1 MPSRPFTAWATAIA
15 KRDSRGEVLPGWF
28 ARFTGNARANP
39 RAETSSFA
47 SSAAGLPRREDSFR
61 SPPPR
66 PRRFLSPITRRIV
79 LINLVG
85 LLMLVAGVLVLNHYR
100 AGLVDAEQR
109 SLATQGQIIAGA
121 LAESALIE
129 PEGAASAPSFDHEAA
144 TAILRR
150 LGATTGTRV
159 RLYDRLGVELLD
171 TRDLIPASQV
181 ETYRLPP
188 PGGIF
193 GPWPALEKLYD
204 WVIGLMPKLDL
215 ERYIEVPRAR
225 GTLYPEVTA
234 ALNGDMEQAVR
245 VDAQGKIIVSVG
257 VPVQRLKVVQG
268 ALFITTD
275 ENNIA
280 ASLRAERLQILEIA
294 LIALLVSAVLSGILS
309 RAIGRPVRRLAQAA
323 ESVRA
328 GGTMRVAMPRLD
340 QRNDE
345 IGELARA
352 LAHMTNALY
361 DRIDAIERFAA
372 DVAHELKNPLTSLR
386 SAVETLE
393 RSDDAQRRARLLAII
408 IEDVRRID
416 RLITDI
422 AEASRLDAELMRE
435 RITPVDLAALLR
447 TLVDIGADERS
458 ERVRLAL
465 DTGARGGD
473 VLMVRG
479 LEGHLA
485 QVFQNVIE
493 NALSFSPQG
502 GEVRVSAQLS
512 RGTVIVTVDD
522 DGPGIPEESLEKIF
536 ERFYTARE
544 NGESFGKHSGLG
556 LAIARQIVLAHGGSI
571 HAENRKDK
579 DGHILGARFVIVLP
593 SWFEQDGTAPAQ
605 GAGRTR

>member
-1 MPSRPFTAWATAIA
+1 
-15 KRDSRGEVLPGWF
+15 
-28 ARFTGNARANP
+28 
-39 RAETSSFA
+39 
-47 SSAAGLPRREDSFR
+47 
-61 SPPPR
+61 
-66 PRRFLSPITRRIV
+66 
-79 LINLVG
+79 
-85 LLMLVAGVLVLNHYR
+85 MLVVGVLVLNHYR

-129 PEGAASAPSFDHEAA
+129 PEGAVSATSFDLEAT

-193 GPWPALEKLYD
+193 GPWPVLEKLYD
-204 WVIGLMPKLDL
+204 WVIGLMPKLNL

-225 GTLYPEVTA
+225 GTLYPEVTS
-234 ALNGDMEQAVR
+234 ALNGDMGQAVR
-245 VDAQGKIIVSVG
+245 VNTQGMIIVSVG

-294 LIALLVSAVLSGILS
+294 LIALLVSAVLSVILS

-328 GGTMRVAMPRLD
+328 GGTMRVQMPRLD
-340 QRNDE
+340 QRKDE

-352 LAHMTNALY
+352 LAHMTSALY

-408 IEDVRRID
+408 VEDVHRID

-435 RITPVDLAALLR
+435 RMTPVDLAALLR
-447 TLVDIGADERS
+447 LLVSMGAGGRS
-458 ERVRLAL
+458 TDVRIALAL
-465 DTGARGGD
+465 DTGARGDD

-493 NALSFSPQG
+493 NALSFSPKG
-502 GEVRVSAQLS
+502 GEVRVGARLS
-512 RGTVIVTVDD
+512 RGVVIVTVDD
-522 DGPGIPEESLEKIF
+522 DGPGIPEEALEKIF

-556 LAIARQIVLAHGGSI
+556 LSIARQIVLAHGGSI

-579 DGHILGARFVIVLP
+579 DNHILGARFVITIP
-593 SWFEQDGTAPAQ
+593 AWFERDGAGSAP
-605 GAGRTR
+605 GAGRAR

>member
-1 MPSRPFTAWATAIA
+1 
-15 KRDSRGEVLPGWF
+15 VL
-28 ARFTGNARANP
+28 
-39 RAETSSFA
+39 
-47 SSAAGLPRREDSFR
+47 RREDSFR
-61 SPPPR
+61 SPAPR

-129 PEGAASAPSFDHEAA
+129 PEGAASAPHFDREAA

-159 RLYDRLGVELLD
+159 RLYDRLAVELLD

-225 GTLYPEVTA
+225 GTLYSEVTS
-234 ALNGDMEQAVR
+234 ALNGDMAQAVR
-245 VDAQGKIIVSVG
+245 VNAQGKIIVSVG

-294 LIALLVSAVLSGILS
+294 LIALLVSAVLSGLLS
-309 RAIGRPVRRLAQAA
+309 RAIGRPVRRLAEAA

-328 GGTMRVAMPRLD
+328 GGTMRVQMPRLD
-340 QRNDE
+340 QRKDE
-345 IGELARA
+345 IGELARS

-361 DRIDAIERFAA
+361 DRIDAIECFAA

-408 IEDVRRID
+408 VEDVRRID

-435 RITPVDLAALLR
+435 RIMPVDLAALLR
-447 TLVDIGADERS
+447 TLVGIGAEERS
-458 ERVRLAL
+458 KGARIALAL

-493 NALSFSPQG
+493 NALSFSPQD
-502 GEVRVSAQLS
+502 GEVRVSARLL

-544 NGESFGKHSGLG
+544 NSESFGKHSGLG

-571 HAENRKDK
+571 HAENRKN
-579 DGHILGARFVIVLP
+579 GGGNILGARFVIALP
-593 SWFEQDGTAPAQ
+593 SWFEQDGTAPAR

>member
-1 MPSRPFTAWATAIA
+1 
-15 KRDSRGEVLPGWF
+15 LQ
-28 ARFTGNARANP
+28 FTGSARNGP
-39 RAETSSFA
+39 RGETSSF
-47 SSAAGLPRREDSFR
+47 STSDEPVPRGPDSFR
-61 SPPPR
+61 SPAPR

-79 LINLVG
+79 LINLIG
-85 LLMLVAGVLVLNHYR
+85 LIMLLAGVLVLNHYR
-100 AGLVDAEQR
+100 AGLVDAERR

-121 LAESALIE
+121 LVESALIE
-129 PEGAASAPSFDHEAA
+129 PEGAANAPQFDREAA

-171 TRDLIPASQV
+171 TRDLIPSSQV

-188 PGGIF
+188 PGGIL

-225 GTLYPEVTA
+225 GTLYPEVTS
-234 ALNGDMEQAVR
+234 ALNGDMAQAVR
-245 VDAQGKIIVSVG
+245 VNAQGKIIVSAG

-268 ALFITTD
+268 ALLITTD

-280 ASLRAERLQILEIA
+280 ASLRAERLQILQIA
-294 LIALLVSAVLSGILS
+294 LIALLVSALLSGLLS

-328 GGTMRVAMPRLD
+328 GGAMRVQMPRLD
-340 QRNDE
+340 QRKDE
-345 IGELARA
+345 IGELARS
-352 LAHMTNALY
+352 LGHMTNALY
-361 DRIDAIERFAA
+361 DRMDAIERFAA

-408 IEDVRRID
+408 VEDVRRID

-422 AEASRLDAELMRE
+422 AEASRLDAELMRA
-435 RITPVDLAALLR
+435 RMAPIDLAALLR
-447 TLVDIGADERS
+447 TLVAIEAAESSRGG
-458 ERVRLAL
+458 RLALTL

-479 LEGHLA
+479 LESHLA

-493 NALSFSPQG
+493 NALSFTPKD
-502 GEVRVSAQLS
+502 GEVRIAARLFRS
-512 RGTVIVTVDD
+512 TVIVAVDD
-522 DGPGIPEESLEKIF
+522 DGLGIAEDSLEKIF

-556 LAIARQIVLAHGGSI
+556 LAIARQVVLAHGGSI

-579 DGHILGARFVIVLP
+579 DGHVLGARFVISLP
-593 SWFEQDGTAPAQ
+593 SWLEHDGTTPAQ
-605 GAGRTR
+605 QSVERIQ